1 MKALTPADIRQ
12 SFNGSQYLSADQ
24 IAHATGRQPG
34 RAWQKKLGQALRE
47 IGIVPAQIRVN
58 GKRIRAYYK
67 DDFEADGK
75 GRVRGSPKFLEKQ
88 RAKIEREIERLST
101 RRVLQELT
109 RVAEGLE
116 QDEPNAKERFRRLRS
131 AISYELRMTEK
142 EWAKR

>member
-1 MKALTPADIRQ
+1 MKFEKLRQ
-12 SFNGSQYLSADQ
+12 AFNGSEYLPAKDLVTAAGLKPSR
-24 IAHATGRQPG
+24 GLEM
-34 RAWQKKLGQALRE
+34 KLARSLKAEFR
-47 IGIVPAQIRVN
+47 IIRHRVRVN
-58 GKRIRAYYK
+58 GRRVRAYRREDFQA
-67 DDFEADGK
+67 DDQ
-75 GRVRGSPKFLEKQ
+75 GRVRGTLTFIEKQ

-142 EWAKR
+142 EWAQDNT